1 MTEGAGDSDGEKIF
15 KCEGNSR
22 KNQNQKWSLKMQLH
36 RCQLLTKGYQVSSC
50 FLWAEWSKQLKM
62 EPVSAED
69 AVRRSSRRFRTSHRH
84 SQEAGRNFR
93 GSRRSSTLGKHS
105 QTVPRTTEKSS
116 RKSRVDQCGR
126 LHFLP
131 ILRTCHSHP
140 ATSTLHSQQPQGQT
154 RDTSLTHPAD
164 E

>member
-36 RCQLLTKGYQVSSC
+36 CCQLLTKGYQVSSC

-93 GSRRSSTLGKHS
+93 GSRRSSTLGKPLSNSAPYYREIFQEKQSGPMWPASFLTYFKNSS
-105 QTVPRTTEKSS
+105 QPPSNQHT
-116 RKSRVDQCGR
+116 
-126 LHFLP
+126 
-131 ILRTCHSHP
+131 
-140 ATSTLHSQQPQGQT
+140 A
-154 RDTSLTHPAD
+154 
-164 E
+164 